1 MSLDPSIGLLEGSSC
16 RGPTTG
22 NHKEEVT
29 PPGVTSTHQHV
40 LPPHLVLTSPP
51 GEGELVITSG
61 LPWRSSE
68 DSMLPLL
75 PGWGTKILHAKPR
88 DQKIKKIK

>member
-40 LPPHLVLTSPP
+40 LPPHLVLTVTTR
-51 GEGELVITSG
+51 GRRAGDHFRTS
-61 LPWRSSE
+61 LE
-68 DSMLPLL
+68 V
-75 PGWGTKILHAKPR
+75 
-88 DQKIKKIK
+88 Q